1 MGRPVTSA
9 KRTWPQTAEHS
20 ERRGLAH
27 GGITAP
33 MPFLSETRPRSYGRY
48 AGETNPERFARFFH
62 PDDEDGSLVAQHHG
76 DHNRLGF
83 ALQLGTVRLLGAFH
97 TEPTDV
103 PEGVAAYA
111 AARRACGPLAGS
123 LAGYSRRQP
132 THNEHA
138 REIPRA
144 YGNTNLGEGPE
155 RFRLIRSL
163 YGRAWVYAERPSVLF
178 DPATTRTLP
187 HPRTC
192 SFTKKPTE
200 SATCDRVCGASPRIT
215 ERVFGGPGDLATTS
229 IP

>member
-1 MGRPVTSA
+1 VSVG
-9 KRTWPQTAEHS
+9 
-20 ERRGLAH
+20 
-27 GGITAP
+27 
-33 MPFLSETRPRSYGRY
+33 FLTEEQKASYGRF
-48 AGETNPERFARFFH
+48 AAEPSEEQLARFFH
-62 PDDEDGSLVAQHHG
+62 LDNEDKRLVLRRRG
-76 DHNRLGF
+76 LHNRLGF
-83 ALQLGTVRLLGAFH
+83 ALQLGTVRFLGTFL